1 MLAGVN
7 NVLRTSVFGLHL
19 KRLLTVADTDTDLQ
33 IMGGGGLS
41 SRPRD
46 KGAGGG
52 GGLKKNFRP
61 AYFSVWS
68 KNGGRGG
75 GGPPDPPLF
84 NQYYL

>member
-46 KGAGGG
+46 KGAV
-52 GGLKKNFRP
+52 LKKKKFRP

-75 GGPPDPPLF
+75 GGGLDPPLF

>member
-46 KGAGGG
+46 KEA
-52 GGLKKNFRP
+52 GGLKKKK
-61 AYFSVWS
+61 FSAC
-68 KNGGRGG
+68 
-75 GGPPDPPLF
+75 LF
-84 NQYYL
+84 FSLV

>member
-33 IMGGGGLS
+33 IMGRGGLS

-46 KGAGGG
+46 KGAGGLKKKIFG
-52 GGLKKNFRP
+52 LPIFQFGLKM
-61 AYFSVWS
+61 
-68 KNGGRGG
+68 GG
-75 GGPPDPPLF
+75 GGDSTG
-84 NQYYL
+84 

>member
-52 GGLKKNFRP
+52 GLKKKKFGLPIVQFGLKM
-61 AYFSVWS
+61 
-68 KNGGRGG
+68 GG
-75 GGPPDPPLF
+75 GGGGGLDPPLF